1 MKTFNRILT
10 IVIYLFFGIGGEI
23 AIWTHRGNSI
33 PVGAMV
39 LYGLMFLVIFV
50 IITEVWSANEI
61 KDEDMKL

>member
-10 IVIYLFFGIGGEI
+10 IALYLFFGIGGEI

-50 IITEVWSANEI
+50 IITEVWGA
-61 KDEDMKL
+61 DEHDDPKMEM